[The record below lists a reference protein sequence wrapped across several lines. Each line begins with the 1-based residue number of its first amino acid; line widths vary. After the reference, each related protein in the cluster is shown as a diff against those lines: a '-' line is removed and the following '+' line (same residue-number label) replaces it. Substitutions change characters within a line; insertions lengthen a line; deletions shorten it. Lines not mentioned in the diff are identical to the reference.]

1 MIRLRGAELEGKRRK
16 RWDGWIAGGSGGVKV
31 GPSRQV
37 IRMVFVP
44 PDSYLC
50 RRPILLGVT

>member
-1 MIRLRGAELEGKRRK
+1 MQSWREKGEKDGMDGLQEEAEGEG
-16 RWDGWIAGGSGGVKV
+16 
-31 GPSRQV
+31 GPSSLVNSRQV